1 MIIVFFLYNLY
12 DDIEMFLLYI
22 VLNIFFDWIK
32 EKLLGVLIKG
42 LLCLKCGKMWDVD
55 ELI

>member
-32 EKLLGVLIKG
+32 EKLLGILIKG